1 MMNDWKMH
9 IGRTPL
15 MPWMTYVGWAF
26 VAAAEPRAKPS
37 GPSSAMAGPGFPS
50 PTAPQQNPAE
60 GYGSV
65 TS

>member
-37 GPSSAMAGPGFPS
+37 GPSSANGPPARSSLETSDAGFPLRF
-50 PTAPQQNPAE
+50 
-60 GYGSV
+60 G
-65 TS
+65 